1 MGLVTIGW
9 GASAT
14 YESVTG
20 VVSVLSPACFAAFF
34 VGTYSAAIVFLP
46 VNLATGALC
55 GEGHLHEGPQSDA
68 KDHAVAW
75 QFATSAFLVLV
86 GAGVCTWGL
95 SVPCHH
101 CFFLLLA
108 RTPLLPSARRLLMHT
123 NYSVPPP
130 PLLSPPRAH
139 ARTFARTSCMLTVLT
154 RANHCHRHHCPQ
166 RTHAC
171 SGFHE
176 RDMPGPSPQRVFANG
191 LRG

>member
-1 MGLVTIGW
+1 VLFSSGRDTHPDPWGFYMGLVTIGW

-130 PLLSPPRAH
+130 PLLSLAARPRTHVRTHLLHADCFDARQPLPSPPLPTTH
-139 ARTFARTSCMLTVLT
+139 ARM
-154 RANHCHRHHCPQ
+154 Q
-166 RTHAC
+166 RL
-171 SGFHE
+171 S
-176 RDMPGPSPQRVFANG
+176 
-191 LRG
+191 

>member
-1 MGLVTIGW
+1 VLFSSGRDTHPDPWGFYMGLVTIGW

-95 SVPCHH
+95 SVHCHH
-101 CFFLLLA
+101 WFFSSSCF
-108 RTPLLPSARRLLMHT
+108 TT
-123 NYSVPPP
+123 CKYSVAHGAGRGSSGSTPVTC
-130 PLLSPPRAH
+130 SRA
-139 ARTFARTSCMLTVLT
+139 T
-154 RANHCHRHHCPQ
+154 R
-166 RTHAC
+166 
-171 SGFHE
+171 
-176 RDMPGPSPQRVFANG
+176 
-191 LRG
+191 